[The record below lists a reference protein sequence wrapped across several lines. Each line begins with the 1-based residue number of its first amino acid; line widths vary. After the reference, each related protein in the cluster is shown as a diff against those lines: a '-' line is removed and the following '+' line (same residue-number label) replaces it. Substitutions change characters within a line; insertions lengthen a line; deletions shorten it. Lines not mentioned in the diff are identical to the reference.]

1 MHLVPRLTTAAALLA
16 ALAGPMLGVATAASA
31 SSAPVDITP
40 NPATAGTRTTFA
52 VNCSS
57 LTAAGPASSATL
69 IGTTLGLPEHIPM
82 QPSTHSN
89 EFVTAVVLPASIK
102 AGSYQPDIDC
112 SNGVT
117 ASSTLTVSPG
127 GAPAT
132 GDGTTA
138 TATATDGTLTAAG
151 FGLAGLGVLAAAL
164 LAGRRLLGRHR
175 PAGRG

>member
-1 MHLVPRLTTAAALLA
+1 MHLVPRLAAVAALIS
-16 ALAGPMLGVATAASA
+16 ALAGPVLGSATAASG
-31 SSAPVDITP
+31 STAPVGITP
-40 NPATAGTRTTFA
+40 NPSTAGTRTTFA

-57 LTAAGPASSATL
+57 LTASGPASSATL

-82 QPSTHSN
+82 QASTHSN
-89 EFVTAVVLPASIK
+89 EFVTTVLLPASIK

-132 GDGTTA
+132 GDGSTA
-138 TATATDGTLTAAG
+138 TATGGPLTAAG
-151 FGLAGLGVLAAAL
+151 FGLAGLGALAAGL
-164 LAGRRLLGRHR
+164 LAGWRLLGRYR
-175 PAGRG
+175 AARRG